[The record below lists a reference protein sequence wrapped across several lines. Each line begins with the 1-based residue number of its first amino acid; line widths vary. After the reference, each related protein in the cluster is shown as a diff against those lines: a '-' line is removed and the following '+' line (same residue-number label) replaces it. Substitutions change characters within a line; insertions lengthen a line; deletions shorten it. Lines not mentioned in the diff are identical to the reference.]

1 MPATA
6 TLERAAAPFAALAP
20 VAAPA
25 RVAVPAPAAA
35 VLPSTL
41 DLAAHRGAMLRFAR
55 RRIRDDALA
64 EDAVQDA
71 LLAAMSARDS
81 FQGTSAL
88 RTWLIGILSH
98 KIQDAFRRETRYVK
112 LGGAGGDTENG
123 ERFDALLAESAPEQD
138 GPLAALIRARMHAA
152 LAEEVDRLP
161 TSLKSV
167 FLMQVVEGLETTEVC
182 RRLNIS
188 EANCWVRLHRAR
200 KRLTERL
207 SDHLVPA

>member
-1 MPATA
+1 MSATA
-6 TLERAAAPFAALAP
+6 TIERAAAAAPFAALAAVDAPAP
-20 VAAPA
+20 VAAIM
-25 RVAVPAPAAA
+25 
-35 VLPSTL
+35 PSTL

-112 LGGAGGDTENG
+112 LGGAVDHTEAG
-123 ERFDALLAESAPEQD
+123 ERFDALLVESAPEQD
-138 GPLAALIRARMHAA
+138 GPLDALIRARMHVA

-200 KRLTERL
+200 RRLTERL
-207 SDHLVPA
+207 SDHLMPA